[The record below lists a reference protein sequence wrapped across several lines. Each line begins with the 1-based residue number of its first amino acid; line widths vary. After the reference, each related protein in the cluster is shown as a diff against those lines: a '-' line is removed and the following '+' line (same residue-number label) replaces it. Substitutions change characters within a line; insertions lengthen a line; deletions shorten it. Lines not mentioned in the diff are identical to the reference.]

1 MDPISPRPDPSDAGG
16 AIPLSGGNVTSAVV
30 RIGNTVR
37 RPAGPSTPAVHAL
50 LTHLLSVGFTAAP
63 RPLGIDERG
72 RQVLSYAP
80 GVVAWPDH
88 FDLLADDAA
97 LRRMARLVR
106 DLHDAASSFVPPPD
120 AAWQVAMPAPTAELI
135 VHNDI
140 APWNLVIGER
150 GWVLIDWDG
159 ASPGSRLWD
168 LAYAFHGFLPLTAT
182 AGTGGLPSQAHRL
195 RVFADAYAMDGA
207 QRKALVPL
215 LAQRTMAY
223 RTAIDNLEDTSFGLY
238 CGVGRLIEN
247 APHVTVVLR
256 RPVAVVHSR
265 ALVVAGA

>member
-50 LTHLLSVGFTAAP
+50 LTHLHSVGFTAAP

-215 LAQRTMAY
+215 LAQRTMAMHDFL
-223 RTAIDNLEDTSFGLY
+223 ADGAAS
-238 CGVGRLIEN
+238 GVQPWSRLWDEGHGAAWRDDAEHIER
-247 APHVTVVLR
+247 HHRVWE
-256 RPVAVVHSR
+256 R
-265 ALVVAGA
+265 ALLG